1 MVQVFPVPV
10 GPVLLLRPPPTPC
23 QRSPGRAAAPTA
35 GWQDDAM
42 HERVDPAVED
52 VLGAPY
58 TSETIHLDADD
69 EGEVVATL
77 VKRPTHGET
86 NCAVLHVHGFADYFF
101 QTEYAEWWTDRGY
114 TFYALDLRKYG
125 RSIRPH
131 QTPNYVED
139 LRSYYPELDAALR
152 LITERDGH
160 DVVVGSAHSTG
171 GLVLPLW
178 ASDQAVAL
186 AGIVLNSPWFDLR
199 GPWVVRSVGTRVI
212 NRVAQRQPRRVI
224 PRSVSGLRP
233 LPAPGARRRV
243 GLQPRLE
250 AVALL
255 ARVRGVAERRAS
267 GARPPAPWSRAAHAG
282 PGAGLRTHH
291 AAAGDGRGRLH
302 QRRRP
307 RRQADPPLGT
317 LGEPPRHERGG
328 GRRHARRRPVPSA
341 GARGGLRGARPLAGG
356 VRRGRRRTRLRR
368 LTRAGAP

>member
-1 MVQVFPVPV
+1 
-10 GPVLLLRPPPTPC
+10 
-23 QRSPGRAAAPTA
+23 
-35 GWQDDAM
+35 M

-224 PRSVSGLRP
+224 PRSVSGFYARSLHREHGGEWDFNLDWKPLRSWP
-233 LPAPGARRRV
+233 VYAGWLSAVRQGHARLHR
-243 GLQPRLE
+243 GLGLRMPVL
-250 AVALL
+250 VL
-255 ARVRGVAERRAS
+255 AS
-267 GARPPAPWSRAAHAG
+267 GRTTLPLEMGEDVFTSDVVLDVKQIRRWAPSVSRHVTSVVVDDAMHDVVLSRPPVRAVVYEELDRWLGAYVED
-282 PGAGLRTHH
+282 GAGRVS
-291 AAAGDGRGRLH
+291 D
-302 QRRRP
+302 
-307 RRQADPPLGT
+307 
-317 LGEPPRHERGG
+317 
-328 GRRHARRRPVPSA
+328 V
-341 GARGGLRGARPLAGG
+341 
-356 VRRGRRRTRLRR
+356 
-368 LTRAGAP
+368 